1 MDALDMPVVRAFRTQ
16 IIFIVTQ
23 KSPTHFLSDC
33 VLPHPPPT
41 TIRRS
46 RACFDLLW
54 NNAIYGPL
62 FTEVCL
68 LYSRANRSRDA
79 DRARFHFAVSAL
91 CNCVT

>member
-1 MDALDMPVVRAFRTQ
+1 MDASDMAVTRAFRTQ
-16 IIFIVTQ
+16 IIFTITQ

-33 VLPHPPPT
+33 VLPHLSTDDDP
-41 TIRRS
+41 RA

-62 FTEVCL
+62 FAEVCL